1 MTKQIYICIHTKYS
15 ICCGGDNPWVEC
27 GGPMTSVS
35 ITIIVSVLC
44 CQRLVPFYIIFGK
57 HVHTIDIITFYFCCI
72 YIIFLK
78 MFTCGVCLKIFTRK
92 DNLSRHLKSVA
103 HRKTIIE
110 YAPKTST
117 VYPEPST
124 TTAPTV
130 Q

>member
-1 MTKQIYICIHTKYS
+1 
-15 ICCGGDNPWVEC
+15 
-27 GGPMTSVS
+27 
-35 ITIIVSVLC
+35 
-44 CQRLVPFYIIFGK
+44 
-57 HVHTIDIITFYFCCI
+57 
-72 YIIFLK
+72 

-130 Q
+130 QEIHDYLNDSTEDAAFMEINMDFDKPGKILFQIDKKKKKKMREIVISLFFFRAI